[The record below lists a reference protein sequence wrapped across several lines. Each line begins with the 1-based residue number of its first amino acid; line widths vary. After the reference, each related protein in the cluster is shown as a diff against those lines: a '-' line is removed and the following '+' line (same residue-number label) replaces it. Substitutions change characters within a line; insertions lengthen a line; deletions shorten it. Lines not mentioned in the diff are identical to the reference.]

1 MSRITEDD
9 FGSDF
14 SDDDDDDEFLALTL
28 KPTGKA
34 IGEATGIPTVE
45 SGDQSHGG
53 VIDHHDGNNSS
64 AMLAAK
70 GEIAILRA
78 KLEELNNKTH
88 QEYEEMVRTNAQKQQ
103 DQTSRIEQ
111 LQELVKK
118 LESEKKFLAVEM
130 RNLSHKKR
138 KRPQD
143 DSFTR
148 VENEGEEKTA
158 TPEPVTPASVNTSS
172 TVSANKTVQ
181 SISAAPQQQRSEPV
195 KLTPVFKDDN
205 SLLIDSILA
214 YTIPSTSKPVVE
226 MLSKVALSC
235 DFELNGFLIPQGEPL
250 KAHLVEFLLRYRP
263 VYRIDAYVTKITHFI
278 SQLAIHLFQGQKHY
292 QRFPIPYLLALIHAT
307 ILFKPSTVT
316 KNTTAE
322 LIESL
327 YPFLIKLHTEIKPL
341 EVVSEQYIRHKRVG
355 VSGVQFEMV
364 DHFIMVF
371 TCDLIESLLM
381 ISMNDHEH
389 VRNVVKSAG
398 LLKFMNHAMNQGSN
412 LNIVMSV
419 CNWLTC
425 IVEAYNGQQSPLSEH
440 DIKHLTQIVENGVA
454 MRQNWLFHGLNRIIG
469 NNFESQQLEALLGT
483 GVTDCPQV
491 IYSLTPVNQFP
502 LELKHEKH
510 LLQVQSLIVS
520 LFTKLIVLT
529 PNSITHF
536 NDRPDIFRSL
546 VFSIGILQERIH
558 AIPRSPTTHMRS
570 GLISSLI
577 RLIHLIWEVTTSAGD
592 TTPALT
598 KDTIHV
604 LMIVL
609 ARVAFSANDSSKEA
623 QKFLL
628 TMKQED
634 TLSPVFNPWAER
646 RALQLIHIDVTK
658 QDNVQKDQ
666 SKIQSIVEAQVG
678 FGNGVEFAYDDDVVE
693 CARDILEKCTTMD
706 EVDALY
712 MAMNVVEPNQRDE
725 EMIDI

>member
-1 MSRITEDD
+1 MLRITEDD

-53 VIDHHDGNNSS
+53 VVDHHDGSNSS

-278 SQLAIHLFQGQKHY
+278 SQLAIHLFKGQKHY

-316 KNTTAE
+316 KNTTTE

-389 VRNVVKSAG
+389 IRNVVKSAG

-419 CNWLTC
+419 SFDSDRREWRGD
-425 IVEAYNGQQSPLSEH
+425 EAELA
-440 DIKHLTQIVENGVA
+440 V
-454 MRQNWLFHGLNRIIG
+454 HGLNRIIG

-558 AIPRSPTTHMRS
+558 TIPRSPTTHIRS